1 LRKDSSLSIDSSA
14 SVLGFEQRPSY
25 WFTWHAS
32 WFRPGLRVLDVASG
46 AGRHAIAA
54 AKLGASVVAVDRDPT
69 LLKEGRAE
77 AERRGLKIQ
86 WVEADLEQPWPDLGR
101 FDAVLVFNYLDRAR
115 MPRIVDAVAP
125 GGFLMMETFLEIQ
138 RQLGWGPQSQAHL
151 LEFGEI
157 AKLIAPLSVVHG
169 REAFEPADNAQWA
182 AVASVL
188 AKRAK

>member
-1 LRKDSSLSIDSSA
+1 LRKDSFLSIDSSA
-14 SVLGFEQRPSY
+14 TVQGFEQRPSY

-32 WFRPGLRVLDVASG
+32 WFRSGLRVLDVACG
-46 AGRHAIAA
+46 AGRHALAA
-54 AKLGASVVAVDRDPT
+54 AKLGASVVAVDRDRDQ
-69 LLKEGRAE
+69 LKDARAE
-77 AERRGLKIQ
+77 ADRLGLKIQ

-101 FDAVLVFNYLDRAR
+101 FDAVLVFNYLDRPR
-115 MPRIVDAVAP
+115 MSRIVEAVAP

-157 AKLIAPLSVVHG
+157 AKLVTPLAVVHG

-188 AKRAK
+188 AKRSK